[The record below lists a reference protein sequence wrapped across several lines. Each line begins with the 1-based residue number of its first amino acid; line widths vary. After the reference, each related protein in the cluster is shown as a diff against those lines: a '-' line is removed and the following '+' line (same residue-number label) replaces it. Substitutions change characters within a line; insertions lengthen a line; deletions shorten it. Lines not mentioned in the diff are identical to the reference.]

1 MVSKIFLDVDGVLA
15 DFRGQCERYN
25 CIEGTKVDW
34 NVIHS
39 AGPKFWEEIDWTA
52 EGKQVLDYLKKLT
65 TELEIELY
73 ILTAVRAQDGKVGR
87 MNWLRKNVGLDKHH
101 LLIVN
106 GGKEKT
112 YYAEPDALLI
122 DDYEK
127 NIHEWQAAGGTAIH
141 HKNAEDTL
149 RQLREMELL

>member
-52 EGKQVLDYLKKLT
+52 EGKQVLDYLKKIT

-87 MNWLRKNVGLDKHH
+87 MNWLRKNVGFDKHH

-127 NIHEWQAAGGTAIH
+127 NCALFNEAGGQVIQFKSFDQM
-141 HKNAEDTL
+141 KNKLED
-149 RQLREMELL
+149 MI